1 MAMPHRSDRYEQEA
15 LFWCSL
21 LEPLV
26 CGEIPPEEAAE
37 FLRELANTEQLFP
50 DGQRKKPSRS
60 TLWRKW
66 KQYRE
71 GGFEA
76 LVRRRRSDRGKAR
89 KGRQAMIDRAVELKK
104 DQPRRSEE
112 TINQFLQHEF
122 QDTLPKSTLYRHL
135 KKAGATRLKLGV
147 SKQKVRRRWTRDQS
161 NALWVGDFADGPYVI
176 DGDRAKETHL
186 CAFIDCHSRYAVDA
200 RYYYRENLEVLIDS
214 LLRAWANH
222 GASRE
227 LYVDNAKIY
236 HANALKTACLALNIK
251 LLHRAPR
258 DPPGG
263 GLVERFI
270 ETAQGQF
277 ESEVRAGE
285 ILTLE
290 KLNQAFSAWRE
301 VSYHERTHSETGQS
315 PRLRYEA
322 GKSFTRHVD
331 LQRVLKFFLK
341 SETRR
346 VDFDFSDV
354 RLLGRFFLVDKGLR
368 GDKVEVRYDPF
379 GELESVLLYSLD
391 GEYLGTGTRHT
402 REGTDDSTEAHSASP
417 SPVAKAKYNY
427 LDLLIEK
434 QRQAIDRHA
443 ASGIDYRAVLAA
455 ADRRWPFVE
464 FAKQLASHLGRSGGL
479 STFRT
484 DELESL
490 QKVYQ
495 RLTFLDPA
503 LLETAC
509 AQAQQRSIPEIVF
522 LLQRLHD
529 ERRT

>member
-1 MAMPHRSDRYEQEA
+1 MTSRSDRHEQWA
-15 LFWCSL
+15 IFWCSL
-21 LEPLV
+21 LQPLF
-26 CGEIPPEEAAE
+26 CGEISAADAAD
-37 FLRELANTEQLFP
+37 FLRELAQTEQLFP
-50 DGQRKKPSRS
+50 DGQRKKPSRA

-66 KQYRE
+66 KQLRE

-76 LVRRRRSDRGKAR
+76 LLRHRRSDRGQPR
-89 KGRQAMIDRAVELKK
+89 KSRQQRQAMIARAIELKK

-112 TINQFLQHEF
+112 TINQFLRDEF
-122 QDTLPKSTLYRHL
+122 QDRLPKATLYRHL

-147 SKQKVRRRWTRDQS
+147 SKQKVRRRWSRDQS
-161 NALWVGDFADGPYVI
+161 NALWVGDFEDGPYVI
-176 DGDRAKETHL
+176 DGDCAKETHL
-186 CAFIDCHSRYAVDA
+186 CAFIDCHSRYAIDA
-200 RYYYRENLEVLIDS
+200 RYYYRENLDVLIDS

-236 HANALKTACLALNIK
+236 HANALKSACLVLNIK

-270 ETAQGQF
+270 ETAQSQF

-290 KLNQAFSAWRE
+290 KLNQALSAWLE
-301 VSYHERTHSETGQS
+301 VSYHERPNAETKQT

-322 GKSFTRHVD
+322 AKSFTRHVD

-341 SETRR
+341 EETRR
-346 VDFDFSDV
+346 VDPDFSDV
-354 RLLGRFFLVDKGLR
+354 RILGLFFRVDKDLR
-368 GDKVEVRYDPF
+368 RDKVIVRYDPF
-379 GELESVLLYSLD
+379 GELDSVLVYSLD
-391 GEYLGTGTRHT
+391 DEYLDTGLRHQ
-402 REGTDDSTEAHSASP
+402 RQGQPEDELSPASP
-417 SPVAKAKYNY
+417 PAKVKHNY
-427 LDLLIEK
+427 LDLLIRK
-434 QRQAIDRHA
+434 QQQNIKRR
-443 ASGIDYRAVLAA
+443 ASGIDYQAVLAA
-455 ADRRWPFVE
+455 ADRRWPFAE
-464 FAKQLASHLGRSGGL
+464 FAKQLAAHLGRRGGL
-479 STFRT
+479 SAFRT

-490 QKVYQ
+490 QKIYQ
-495 RLTFLDPA
+495 RLTFLDPG

-509 AQAQQRSIPEIVF
+509 AQAQQRSIAEIVF

-529 ERRT
+529 ERRA

>member
-1 MAMPHRSDRYEQEA
+1 MPHRSDRHEQEA
-15 LFWCSL
+15 IFWCSL
-21 LEPLV
+21 LQPLI
-26 CGEIPPEEAAE
+26 CGEIAPEDAAD
-37 FLRELANTEQLFP
+37 FLRELATTEHLFP
-50 DGQRKKPSRS
+50 DGQRKRPSRA

-66 KQYRE
+66 KQYRD

-76 LVRRRRSDRGKAR
+76 LLRRRRDDRGKAR
-89 KGRQAMIDRAVELKK
+89 KDRQAMVDKAIELKK
-104 DQPRRSEE
+104 DQPRRSDEA
-112 TINQFLQHEF
+112 INQFLQHEF
-122 QDTLPKSTLYRHL
+122 KTTLPKSTLYRHL
-135 KKAGATRLKLGV
+135 KKAGATRLKLGI

-186 CAFIDCHSRYAVDA
+186 CAWIDCHSRYGIDS
-200 RYYYRENLEVLIDS
+200 RYYFRENLDVLIDS
-214 LLRAWANH
+214 LLRGWANH

-227 LYVDNAKIY
+227 AYADNAKIY
-236 HANALKTACLALNIK
+236 HANALKKACLALNIK

-270 ETAQGQF
+270 ETVQGQF

-301 VSYHERTHSETGQS
+301 VSYHERPHRETGEP
-315 PRLRYEA
+315 PRIRYEA

-331 LQRVLKFFLK
+331 LQRILKFFLK

-346 VDFDFSDV
+346 VDGTFSDV
-354 RLLGRFFLVDKGLR
+354 RLPGYFFLVNKDLR

-379 GELESVLLYSLD
+379 GDMESVLIYSLD

-402 REGTDDSTEAHSASP
+402 REGTDDSTKDRSGP
-417 SPVAKAKYNY
+417 PPPPAKVKHNY

-479 STFRT
+479 SAFRA

-509 AQAQQRSIPEIVF
+509 AQARQRSIPEIVF

-529 ERRT
+529 ERKT